1 MAGYQNRLDLFSK
14 DMLKRDG
21 DIQDREI
28 MRRHLGIDILSSGVF
43 ASGWW
48 DYIDVDSL
56 KVDGPTTSGYVLT
69 ADSAGVGTWQES
81 SGGTSD
87 TTVYIKTFTN
97 SDLSSGV
104 LSVSHGLSSTICQV
118 SVFDNSN
125 NFILP
130 DEITLIDANSLTIDL
145 SSFSTISGDWNCIV
159 VSSGG
164 DSTVSNFTDL
174 QDTPSGYSGDADKF
188 LKVDNDASGV
198 VFSLLQENSSGTITA
213 SGNIV
218 STASGSYGI
227 GTANTA
233 FASGVFGTVVTDTLY
248 ATDAHIGSNSLYIG
262 DSKLTAPSGIL
273 TFSDKD
279 NADRSL
285 SNLYSSGESS
295 GIPTGTLFIWPTD
308 TAPTGYL
315 LCYGQSLEKVGTHA
329 ALYAVIGT
337 IFGTVDGNHFSLPD
351 LRGRFPL
358 GKDNMGGVSV
368 DRATDSQAD
377 NIGQGSGA
385 EDGVAAHTHP
395 YILVG
400 TNRFSSGSE
409 ASGGESPGTTD
420 PTGTLTGNM
429 PPYITMTYIIK
440 Y

>member
-198 VFSLLQENSSGTITA
+198 VFSLLQENSSGTVTA
-213 SGNIV
+213 SGDII
-218 STASGSYGI
+218 STASGSYSI
-227 GTANTA
+227 GTADTA
-233 FASGVFGTVVTDTLY
+233 FASGNFGTVVTDTLY
-248 ATDAHIGSNSLYIG
+248 ATDAHIGADSLYIG
-262 DSKLTAPSGIL
+262 DSKLTAPSGTI
-273 TFSDKD
+273 TFLDVGDTNKTLNALSKRSIIWFEPGDAGTGTDISAYIKIPFNGVLSKAFARVKTAPVDADIIIDINKNGTTLWTSDKLTISDGANSGNKTVFD
-279 NADRSL
+279 N
-285 SNLYSSGESS
+285 YSVGIDDYFTIDIDQVGSTTAGEDLT
-295 GIPTGTLFIWPTD
+295 IMLD
-308 TAPTGYL
+308 M
-315 LCYGQSLEKVGTHA
+315 EVG
-329 ALYAVIGT
+329 
-337 IFGTVDGNHFSLPD
+337 
-351 LRGRFPL
+351 
-358 GKDNMGGVSV
+358 
-368 DRATDSQAD
+368 
-377 NIGQGSGA
+377 
-385 EDGVAAHTHP
+385 
-395 YILVG
+395 
-400 TNRFSSGSE
+400 
-409 ASGGESPGTTD
+409 
-420 PTGTLTGNM
+420 
-429 PPYITMTYIIK
+429 
-440 Y
+440 